1 MALLEVRQVSSGYAE
16 MSILHG
22 VSMHV
27 EPGEVVTLIGPN
39 GAGKSTLL
47 KTIFGL
53 LTPTQGRVFFAD
65 TDITDMKPPL
75 LVRRGM
81 SYVPQVDNVFPSLT
95 VQENLEMGAFVRD
108 AGFAER
114 LEEMY
119 TLFPTLHVKR
129 RQRVGSL
136 SGGERQMVAMGRALM
151 LDPRLLLLDEPSAGL
166 SPRLV
171 SMVFEKMAE
180 INHSGVALLIVEQ
193 NAREALRLSRRGYV
207 MASGQVRLEGEGGQ
221 LLQDEEVARLYLG
234 GQRSIRPS

>member
-1 MALLEVRQVSSGYAE
+1 VALLDVRHINSGYGE
-16 MSILHG
+16 MTILRDI
-22 VSMHV
+22 SMRV
-27 EPGEVVTLIGPN
+27 DPGEVVTLIGPN

-53 LTPTQGRVFFAD
+53 LMPTEGRIRFED
-65 TDITDMKPPL
+65 TDITGFKPPT

-95 VQENLEMGAFVRD
+95 VQENLEMGAFVRSD
-108 AGFAER
+108 GFAER

-119 TLFPTLHVKR
+119 TFFPTLRLKR
-129 RQRVGSL
+129 KQRVGGL

-171 SMVFEKMAE
+171 GMVFEKMAE
-180 INHSGVALLIVEQ
+180 INQTGVALLIVEQ
-193 NAREALRLSRRGYV
+193 NARQALRLSHRGYV
-207 MASGQVRLEGEGGQ
+207 LASGQVRLEGKGDQ
-221 LLQDEEVARLYLG
+221 LLSDAEVGRLYLG
-234 GQRSIRPS
+234 GRR

>member
-1 MALLEVRQVSSGYAE
+1 VALLDVRHINSGYGE
-16 MSILHG
+16 MTILRDI
-22 VSMHV
+22 SMRV
-27 EPGEVVTLIGPN
+27 DPGEVVTLIGPN

-53 LTPTQGRVFFAD
+53 LMPTEGRIRFED
-65 TDITDMKPPL
+65 TDITGFKPPT

-95 VQENLEMGAFVRD
+95 VQENLEMGAFVRSD
-108 AGFAER
+108 GFAER

-119 TLFPTLHVKR
+119 TFFPTLRLKR
-129 RQRVGSL
+129 KQRVGGL

-171 SMVFEKMAE
+171 GMVFEKMAE
-180 INHSGVALLIVEQ
+180 INHAGVALLIVEQ
-193 NAREALRLSRRGYV
+193 NARQALRLSHRGYV
-207 MASGQVRLEGEGGQ
+207 LASGQVRLEGRGDQ
-221 LLQDEEVARLYLG
+221 LLSDAEVGRLYFG
-234 GQRSIRPS
+234 GRR

>member
-1 MALLEVRQVSSGYAE
+1 MALLDVRHINSGYGE
-16 MSILHG
+16 MTILRDI
-22 VSMHV
+22 SMRV
-27 EPGEVVTLIGPN
+27 DPGEVVTLIGPN

-53 LTPTQGRVFFAD
+53 LMPTEGRIRFED
-65 TDITDMKPPL
+65 TDITGFKPPT

-95 VQENLEMGAFVRD
+95 VQENLEMGAFVRSD
-108 AGFAER
+108 GFAER

-119 TLFPTLHVKR
+119 TFFPTLGLKR
-129 RQRVGSL
+129 KQRVGGL

-171 SMVFEKMAE
+171 GMVFEKMAE
-180 INHSGVALLIVEQ
+180 INHAGVALLIVEQ
-193 NAREALRLSRRGYV
+193 NARQALRLSHRGYV
-207 MASGQVRLEGEGGQ
+207 LASGQVRLEGRGDQ
-221 LLQDEEVARLYLG
+221 LLSDAEVGRLYFG
-234 GQRSIRPS
+234 GRR

>member
-1 MALLEVRQVSSGYAE
+1 VALLDVRHINSGYGE
-16 MSILHG
+16 MTILRDI
-22 VSMHV
+22 SMRV
-27 EPGEVVTLIGPN
+27 DPGEVVTLIGPN

-53 LTPTQGRVFFAD
+53 LMPTEGRIRFED
-65 TDITDMKPPL
+65 TDITGFKPPT

-95 VQENLEMGAFVRD
+95 VQENLEMGAFVRSD
-108 AGFAER
+108 GFAER

-119 TLFPTLHVKR
+119 TFFPTLRLKR
-129 RQRVGSL
+129 KQRVGGL

-171 SMVFEKMAE
+171 GMVFEKMAE
-180 INHSGVALLIVEQ
+180 INQMGVALLIVEQ
-193 NAREALRLSRRGYV
+193 NARQALRLSHRGYV
-207 MASGQVRLEGEGGQ
+207 LASGQVRLEGKGDQ
-221 LLQDEEVARLYLG
+221 LLSDAEVGRLYLG
-234 GQRSIRPS
+234 GRR